1 MATVGVICSISN
13 RRLWLP
19 SNERSDRH
27 EYSHTVVRFLFF
39 FKLGHNV
46 DDLEAIADKLHG
58 FI

>member
-1 MATVGVICSISN
+1 MKDLIDMN
-13 RRLWLP
+13 
-19 SNERSDRH
+19 
-27 EYSHTVVRFLFF
+27 TVVRFLFF